1 MGNRHNDRRLCLP
14 PSTTIPEGI
23 AVEGVSSSGIANRPR
38 RSTIGMRVVE
48 DNPKLDPTHVVPQD
62 RISDTP
68 QETVKVDTAIGAQ
81 LDGRDQREV
90 DGQWAELDHL
100 SADGR
105 NEHDDMLLAVE
116 HIASPVRIPSTT
128 TTLLRAYGG
137 IGLLGEIVD
146 RLWSRSLTDPRLR
159 MRLLAYQTQSGDAHD
174 DQRPPSV
181 VRKSWMHI
189 LAHSLLATTPSEGSQ
204 NLTYLL
210 LRPPTSLS
218 YDTAAFAILPTT
230 EYHLSALLEN
240 FAMVSQDI
248 AATVNDN
255 QPTNKDIAKAIRAI
269 IDTST
274 PLIISSPPSSRS
286 GSTIDPFDA
295 PLYQNGSEGLCG
307 EESCTTCCLYT
318 ATATPFLAVCSP
330 LLSLCLTPTIITQHP
345 IECGHDV
352 TNQQRHHHSTTSSSL
367 LALLGGVEGI
377 TRLVN
382 RTVELI
388 GADTRIRAY
397 YIRNATSQA
406 TSPSV
411 RPSTSTTSRL
421 SSSQQSTVCVVARI
435 IPPLIDYLVAKISC
449 YSTFDGFHLEEM
461 RTTVSVSQAHRFLPL
476 SDYHFDCVCQ
486 DFHTALTD
494 CGVSDTNVASQFG
507 VVLES
512 CREDVL
518 KGHYERKPSPWQ
530 HSRRGSDSDST
541 GNSSRYSRRSRSHV
555 SSPKEI
561 FNRRAIATSSDD
573 LIPSTTMTGGPYYFM
588 DNQRTAGWAEV
599 HSGGRII
606 ELDTARSAGGRK
618 EKVYSRTI
626 AAGSR

>member
-1 MGNRHNDRRLCLP
+1 RRFIMGYVGAVSTSMGLGLLLNKCLGRLVTPNAGAFFRTLIPFPAVMGGNIASVLLMRWHELSAGVAVKSPTGNTQESIQSKEAAKRAVKDTIITRIILPIPVLLLPPLLHRGVLVRFLPTAGLPGTRANIIGMSVLSILCFAFALPAAVAMFPQEGTMRVDELEEEAREKALSLWGASGITPSSTVYIMGNRHNDRRLCLP

-23 AVEGVSSSGIANRPR
+23 AVEGVSSGGIANRPR

-48 DNPKLDPTHVVPQD
+48 DNHKLTPTDVVPQD
-62 RISDTP
+62 RLSDSP
-68 QETVKVDTAIGAQ
+68 EETVKVDAPIGSQ
-81 LDGRDQREV
+81 LDGSNQREV
-90 DGQWAELDHL
+90 GGKSAELDHL

-105 NEHDDMLLAVE
+105 YEHDDMPLAVE
-116 HIASPVRIPSTT
+116 HIASPVPIPSTT

-159 MRLLAYQTQSGDAHD
+159 MRLLAYQSHTGDAHD
-174 DQRPPSV
+174 DQRPPSI
-181 VRKSWMHI
+181 VRKAWMHI

-204 NLTYLL
+204 YLTYLL
-210 LRPPTSLS
+210 LPPLISLS

-248 AATVNDN
+248 VVTVNDN

-295 PLYQNGSEGLCG
+295 PLHQNGSEGLCDEG
-307 EESCTTCCLYT
+307 SCTTCCLYT
-318 ATATPFLAVCSP
+318 ATATPSLAVCSP

-345 IECGHDV
+345 IECGHDAP
-352 TNQQRHHHSTTSSSL
+352 NQQRHHRSTTSTSL

-397 YIRNATSQA
+397 YI
-406 TSPSV
+406 
-411 RPSTSTTSRL
+411 
-421 SSSQQSTVCVVARI
+421 
-435 IPPLIDYLVAKISC
+435 
-449 YSTFDGFHLEEM
+449 
-461 RTTVSVSQAHRFLPL
+461 
-476 SDYHFDCVCQ
+476 
-486 DFHTALTD
+486 
-494 CGVSDTNVASQFG
+494 
-507 VVLES
+507 
-512 CREDVL
+512 
-518 KGHYERKPSPWQ
+518 
-530 HSRRGSDSDST
+530 
-541 GNSSRYSRRSRSHV
+541 
-555 SSPKEI
+555 
-561 FNRRAIATSSDD
+561 
-573 LIPSTTMTGGPYYFM
+573 
-588 DNQRTAGWAEV
+588 
-599 HSGGRII
+599 
-606 ELDTARSAGGRK
+606 
-618 EKVYSRTI
+618 
-626 AAGSR
+626 